1 MIKKKLERILLTI
14 FIGLLSHSSLQ
25 AGLGRKVEKF
35 DLDWRFHLGDVQG
48 AAAFNFDDKGWRLL
62 NVPHDWSIEQPFVND
77 KKLSANGFLPG
88 GIGWYRK
95 HFTVSQKNQGKKI
108 YLHFEGVYHQSD
120 VYINGHHLGFHPY
133 GYTPFEYDLTDYLK
147 FGEDNVIAV
156 RVNHAELPSSRW
168 YSGSGIYR
176 NVWLKVLDP
185 VHIDLWGSFVSTPE
199 VSAQKAVVRIETS
212 IKNTRLTTG
221 TYTIV
226 TEIVDRQGKRVA
238 INTQALRLQPGIVSQ
253 FKQQVEIK
261 DPVLW
266 SDINPYLY
274 QVRTTVKKDGKVID
288 ESLAKLGIRVVEWSP
303 DKGFLLNGKVVKLK
317 GMNLHTDAG
326 AVGTAVPPNVWKRR
340 LKTLKELGC
349 NAIRASHNPPDR
361 AFLELC
367 DSMGF
372 LVIDEALDK
381 WRRYGYYQK
390 YFEEWWQKDIG
401 SMVLRDRN
409 HSSVILWSVG
419 NEVIEQN
426 LPSGTDTVK
435 LLVDYVHK
443 LDPTRKVMVG
453 LNPSRGFNE
462 NGFAQALDV
471 VGYNYQEPWYEQDK
485 KDFPSRIFIG
495 TETYC
500 YFRGYEGNK
509 MNFETRRNPW
519 YDVAE
524 NDYVAG
530 SFLWPGIDYIG
541 EVGGWPLKIRSS
553 GIIDIA
559 GFPKAIAGFFK
570 AVWLERP
577 VVALAVLDDHA
588 DLKVDPAKLNWS
600 YPKMVSHWN
609 FPYYKK
615 HLVRVHTFTNCESVE
630 LQVNQRSFGERN
642 TAEFANNTIEWW
654 VPYAEGH
661 LIAIGKNN
669 GAEVT
674 RDTLTTAQAPAKI
687 QLQTSEEKIVAD
699 RQDAAVVELKLLD
712 EKGTLVSDADLP
724 VTFSIEG
731 PGKLIGIDNGNQDS
745 DESFKTHTRHTRFG
759 KLIAIVQST
768 GQPGVIR
775 VIAQPK
781 GLPQSELII
790 HSAIK

>member
-1 MIKKKLERILLTI
+1 MIKKLKRILLTV
-14 FIGLLSHSSLQ
+14 FVCLLSHSLLQ

-35 DLDWRFHLGDVQG
+35 DFDWRFNLGDVRG
-48 AAAFNFDDKGWRLL
+48 AAAPDFGDKGWRLL
-62 NVPHDWSIEQPFVND
+62 NVPHDWSIEQSFVYD

-88 GIGWYRK
+88 GVGWYRK
-95 HFTVSQKNQGKKI
+95 HFSISQKDQGKKI

-133 GYTPFEYDLTDYLK
+133 GYTPFEYDLTDYIR

-156 RVNHAELPSSRW
+156 KVDHAELPSSRW

-176 NVWLKVLDP
+176 NVWLKILEP
-185 VHIDLWGSFVSTPE
+185 VHIDLWGTFVSTPR
-199 VSAQKAVVRIETS
+199 VSAAKADVKLETS
-212 IKNTRLTTG
+212 IKNNSSVNANCTVIAEIINQYGVNVGSHTTRL
-221 TYTIV
+221 IV
-226 TEIVDRQGKRVA
+226 KPGMVQKADQQIAVA
-238 INTQALRLQPGIVSQ
+238 QPS
-253 FKQQVEIK
+253 
-261 DPVLW
+261 LW
-266 SDINPYLY
+266 SHKSPYLY
-274 QVRTTVKKDGKVID
+274 QVRTTVKNGKKIID
-288 ESLAKLGIRVVEWSP
+288 QTTTKFGIRTVQW
-303 DKGFLLNGKVVKLK
+303 DADRGFLLNGDVVKLK
-317 GMNLHTDAG
+317 GMNLHTDGG
-326 AVGTAVPPNVWKRR
+326 AVGTAVPPKVWQRR
-340 LKTLKELGC
+340 LKTLTDIGC

-361 AFLELC
+361 GFLELC

-401 SMVLRDRN
+401 AMVLRDRN
-409 HSSVILWSVG
+409 HPSVILWSVG

-485 KDFPSRIFIG
+485 KEFPSRIFVG

-509 MNFETRRNPW
+509 MNFETRKNPW

-524 NDYVAG
+524 NEYVAG

-559 GFPKAIAGFFK
+559 GYPKTIAGFFK
-570 AVWLERP
+570 AVWLDRP
-577 VVALAVLDDHA
+577 VVSLAVLDDHA

-609 FPYYKK
+609 FPYFKK
-615 HLVRVHTFTNCESVE
+615 HLIRVHTFTNCESVE
-630 LQVNQRSFGERN
+630 LQVNQHSFGERK

-669 GAEVT
+669 GVEVT
-674 RDTLTTAQAPAKI
+674 RDTLSTASAPARINLSTGMNKI
-687 QLQTSEEKIVAD
+687 FAD
-699 RQDAAVVELKLLD
+699 RQDVSIVELELLD
-712 EKGTLVSDADLP
+712 EKGNLVPDKDLN
-724 VTFSIEG
+724 VVFSITG

-745 DESFKTHTRHTRFG
+745 DEPFKSNARHTRFG
-759 KLIAIVQST
+759 KLIAIIQSDGKPGT
-768 GQPGVIR
+768 ITVSAKCQELPEGQ
-775 VIAQPK
+775 
-781 GLPQSELII
+781 LII
-790 HSAIK
+790 HALSK